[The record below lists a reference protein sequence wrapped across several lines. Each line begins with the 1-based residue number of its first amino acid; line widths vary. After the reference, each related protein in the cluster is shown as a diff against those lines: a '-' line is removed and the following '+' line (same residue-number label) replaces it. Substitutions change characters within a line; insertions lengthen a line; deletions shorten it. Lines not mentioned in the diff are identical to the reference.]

1 MRYQLFG
8 STGLRISEIILG
20 TMGFRDPDHARP
32 VLEAYAEAGGNV
44 LDTASAYG
52 TSEEVLGEIIERRDR
67 FVLGSKYTLTRDP
80 ADPNAAGNHRKNLTL
95 SLERSLRRLRTDYLD
110 IYWVH
115 VWDRHTPLEETMRA
129 LDDAVR
135 SGKALY
141 LGVSDAPSWVVA
153 RANTLAEWRGWTPF
167 SGLQVPYSLLSR
179 DIERELLPMAE
190 NLGLSVTAWAP
201 LASGKLT
208 ANESSRRVDP
218 AELTDTERAVIG
230 AVGKVAADLGATSAQ
245 VALAWLRR
253 RSRAVLPIIGPR
265 TVAQLQDDLGALDL
279 DLPAEALT
287 DLASAAPFDRGF
299 PTDFITEC
307 DESEFV
313 YGKAASTVLPRCT
326 KTRCQAECTLGR

>member
-1 MRYQLFG
+1 MRYRLFG

-20 TMGFRDPDHARP
+20 TMGFRDPAQARAL
-32 VLEAYAEAGGNV
+32 LEAYADAGGNV

-52 TSEEVLGEIIERRDR
+52 TSEEVLGAVIEGRDR
-67 FVLGSKYTLTRDP
+67 FVLGSKYTLTRDA

-95 SLERSLRRLRTDYLD
+95 SLEQSLRRLRTDYLD

-135 SGKALY
+135 SGKVLY

-167 SGLQVPYSLLSR
+167 SGLQVPYNLLSR

-190 NLGLSVTAWAP
+190 ALGLSVTAWAP
-201 LASGKLT
+201 LAAGKLT
-208 ANESSRRVDP
+208 VSASSQRVDP
-218 AELTDTERAVIG
+218 AELTETERAAAA
-230 AVGKVAADLGATSAQ
+230 AVAKVAAELGATPAQ
-245 VALAWLRR
+245 VALAWIRH
-253 RSRAVLPIIGPR
+253 RSTAVLPIIGPR
-265 TVAQLQDDLGALDL
+265 TVAQLQENLGALDL
-279 DLPAEALT
+279 ELPAEAIT
-287 DLASAAPFDRGF
+287 DLESAAPFARGF
-299 PTDFITEC
+299 PADFIAEC

-313 YGKAASTVLPRCT
+313 YGGAATSVLPR
-326 KTRCQAECTLGR
+326 